1 MSSFERPQT
10 IMEALEAIDRYDYA
24 LPALQRE
31 FVWKPQQI
39 YCLFD
44 SLMKG
49 YPIGSFLLWELEPET
64 AQKFR
69 FYQFMRDYHEW
80 SNRHCAE
87 YPMNTPRVGNQYRET
102 SIVLIRA
109 GIKVSRSCLARVAGV
124 LRTRGGRGGR
134 VAHQGKRVFD
144 SMEEWAEALVPFLAE
159 APDHDLAPYRNPVTQ
174 HIGCVSHD
182 HHGIWSVPYAC
193 LSDEEE
199 PMLTNFRLLAETI
212 NEIIKRSTPC

>member
-80 SNRHCAE
+80 SN
-87 YPMNTPRVGNQYRET
+87 
-102 SIVLIRA
+102 
-109 GIKVSRSCLARVAGV
+109 
-124 LRTRGGRGGR
+124 
-134 VAHQGKRVFD
+134 
-144 SMEEWAEALVPFLAE
+144 LAE

>member
-1 MSSFERPQT
+1 MGCDWDVVTAVDTFFKDPE
-10 IMEALEAIDRYDYA
+10 
-24 LPALQRE
+24 
-31 FVWKPQQI
+31 
-39 YCLFD
+39 
-44 SLMKG
+44 G
-49 YPIGSFLLWELEPET
+49 Y
-64 AQKFR
+64 Q
-69 FYQFMRDYHEW
+69 
-80 SNRHCAE
+80 
-87 YPMNTPRVGNQYRET
+87 
-102 SIVLIRA
+102 
-109 GIKVSRSCLARVAGV
+109 
-124 LRTRGGRGGR
+124 
-134 VAHQGKRVFD
+134 KRVFD